1 MPRQIPDEL
10 KEKAL
15 SMLQTEDIDTVATT
29 LRIRKAALEKMIED
43 ESVSVSDAKA
53 AAKANP
59 ITTPVDAASA
69 DDEPV
74 ANEKQGRYSP
84 EFKAAALAMMEE
96 KGAVATIKE
105 LGISSYTLY
114 DWKKKAE
121 GEKKYPVRQGPL
133 TGKKRKEYSPEFKAA
148 VISFY
153 QENGADATLR
163 KFGVVNN
170 SLYNWLNEAGI
181 KRVGNPRASDHT
193 DAITLYREKGT
204 DAVMEAYGITKGTL
218 RDWLKDA
225 GIDPTPPKYSP
236 EFKAAAIAMTAEKPL
251 TSVAKELG
259 IPASTLATW
268 KMNAKKS

>member
-15 SMLQTEDIDTVATT
+15 SMLETKDIDTVAFT
-29 LRIRKAALEKMIED
+29 LRIRKTALERLIED
-43 ESVSVSDAKA
+43 EAVSVSDTKA
-53 AAKANP
+53 APNENP
-59 ITTPVDAASA
+59 IAAPVNVASKN
-69 DDEPV
+69 DEPL
-74 ANEKQGRYSP
+74 ANEKPGRYSP

-96 KGAVATIKE
+96 KGAVATIKA
-105 LGISSYTLY
+105 LGISSYALY

-153 QENGADATLR
+153 QENGAGATLR
-163 KFGVVNN
+163 KFGIVNN

-268 KMNAKKS
+268 KMNAKKN